1 MERDEFA
8 QLAELIIAGNGEA
21 ARELSVRLLTGG
33 ETARA
38 ILDRGL
44 LPGMEVVGAR
54 MKTGE
59 MFIPEVLLSAR
70 TMQSCLN
77 LLKPHLASGDSGT
90 TGTIV
95 IGTVEGDVHDIG
107 KNLVAMLLEGA
118 GFTVVNLGPGISP
131 AQFVAAV
138 KEHNPEIIGMS
149 GLLTTT
155 IPKMAETIRALKEA
169 GLREKVKVMVGGAPV
184 TKHFADEIGADGY
197 GANAAA
203 AVDLAKELVRKEAR

>member
-1 MERDEFA
+1 VSDFTSDYA
-8 QLAELIIAGNGEA
+8 QLAAAVIAGNGDA
-21 ARELSVRLLTGG
+21 ARDLSQRLLDGG

-44 LPGMEVVGAR
+44 LPGMDVVGTR
-54 MKTGE
+54 MKSGE

-118 GFTVVNLGPGISP
+118 GFTVINLGPGISP
-131 AQFVAAV
+131 AQFLAAV
-138 KEHNPEIIGMS
+138 KEHKPEIVGMS

-155 IPKMAETIRALKEA
+155 IPKMAETIKVLQEA
-169 GLREKVKVMVGGAPV
+169 GLRETVKVMVGGAPV
-184 TKHFADEIGADGY
+184 TQHFADEIGADGY

-203 AVDLAKELVRKEAR
+203 AVDLAKELVRA